1 MQFIDIPTEQTTALT
16 DLLLA
21 LVSASGVFWIV
32 KIGFH
37 IDKKKTII
45 WSTAFTLL
53 TAAAILGAIAHGI
66 KMSEDTNEL
75 IWQPLNL
82 FLGLSVALFVAG
94 VVYDFKGFKIRK
106 SIFFLI
112 LLFSFAFFAITL
124 IFPGLF
130 FVFILYEA
138 LAMLFALISYAFLMI
153 NRKFPGAT
161 YMTLGIFISI
171 IAAIIQS
178 LESLNLNFIW
188 NFDHNG
194 LFHLTQIIGLFF
206 LFSGLIKEFHSR
218 AM

>member
-21 LVSASGVFWIV
+21 LVSASGVYWIV
-32 KIGFH
+32 RKGLH
-37 IDKKKTII
+37 TDKKKTII
-45 WSTAFTLL
+45 WTTAFTLL
-53 TAAAILGAIAHGI
+53 TAAALLGAIAHGV
-66 KMSEDTNEL
+66 KMSADTNEL

-94 VVYDFKGFKIRK
+94 VVYDSNGFKIRK

-138 LAMLFALISYAFLMI
+138 LAMLFALISYAFLM

-178 LESLNLNFIW
+178 QESLNLNFIW

-218 AM
+218 AV

>member
-21 LVSASGVFWIV
+21 LVSASGVYWIAR
-32 KIGFH
+32 KGLH
-37 IDKKKTII
+37 TDKKKTII
-45 WSTAFTLL
+45 WTTSFTLL
-53 TAAAILGAIAHGI
+53 TAAALLGAIAHGV
-66 KMSEDTNEL
+66 KMSAETNKL

-94 VVYDFKGFKIRK
+94 VVYDSNGFKIRK

-138 LAMLFALISYAFLMI
+138 LAMLFALISYAFLM

-178 LESLNLNFIW
+178 QESLNLNFIW

-218 AM
+218 AV

>member
-1 MQFIDIPTEQTTALT
+1 MQFTDIPTEQTTALT

-21 LVSASGVFWIV
+21 IVSASGVFWIV
-32 KIGFH
+32 KTGFQ

-53 TAAAILGAIAHGI
+53 TAAAILGAIAHGV
-66 KMSEDTNEL
+66 KMSADTNEL

-82 FLGLSVALFVAG
+82 FLGLSVALFVSG
-94 VVYDFKGFKIRK
+94 VVYDFNGFRIRK

-112 LLFSFAFFAITL
+112 LFSSFAFFAITL

-153 NRKFPGAT
+153 RKFPGAT
-161 YMTLGIFISI
+161 YMTLGIFVSI

-194 LFHLTQIIGLFF
+194 LFHITQIIGLFF

-218 AM
+218 AV